1 MRLTKQQSEMLTI
14 GVIVLLLAMMACHLM
29 PSIKLAAHE
38 MGEETNEEEGEQ
50 EEKAETDPAA
60 KAEKPRNLVGETD
73 PQSILEGV
81 KQASRITYPENT
93 RSLAD
98 SLYGANRAEGL
109 CGRDTKSNLDAAIA
123 RAKEGYERNDCAIKR
138 YYNMPGHLEAAILGK
153 AKLQ

>member
-14 GVIVLLLAMMACHLM
+14 GVIVLLLAMMAYHLM
-29 PSIKLAAHE
+29 PSIKLDAHE
-38 MGEETNEEEGEQ
+38 MGEETSEEEGEQ
-50 EEKAETDPAA
+50 EEIAEPAAA
-60 KAEKPRNLVGETD
+60 KAEKPRDLVGETD

-138 YYNMPGHLEAAILGK
+138 YYNMPGDLEAAILGK
-153 AKLQ
+153 AKLH